1 MPSFRESDGNDSVG
15 RLRTGRNEKCADCM
29 VHCGYEASAVED
41 TFGSLSG
48 FAKTVKITLL
58 PTAR

>member
-1 MPSFRESDGNDSVG
+1 
-15 RLRTGRNEKCADCM
+15 M

-41 TFGSLSG
+41 TFGSVSG